1 VLEHQFACEKLFHP
15 KPMGVHDF
23 PRWHNTTETLAL
35 IIMALQEL
43 LDMEDPVVVSSR
55 LEPDDKPW
63 LRPWIELQERFPGN
77 DLPRECNPIQD
88 LHLRY

>member
-1 VLEHQFACEKLFHP
+1 
-15 KPMGVHDF
+15 MGVHDF
-23 PRWHNTTETLAL
+23 PRHNSTETLAL

-63 LRPWIELQERFPGN
+63 LRPPWLQPWIELQERFPGN
-77 DLPRECNPIQD
+77 DLPRECNPI
-88 LHLRY
+88 